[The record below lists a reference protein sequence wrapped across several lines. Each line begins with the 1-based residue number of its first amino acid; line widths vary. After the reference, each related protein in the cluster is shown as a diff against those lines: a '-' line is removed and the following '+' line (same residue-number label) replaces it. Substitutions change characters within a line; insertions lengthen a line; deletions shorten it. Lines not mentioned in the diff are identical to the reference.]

1 MRSGVVNG
9 VVESVVKN
17 TTIWLTILNSS
28 TMQLQSKNPHL
39 SWINKGLSSV
49 AGEGF
54 EPTTFGL

>member
-17 TTIWLTILNSS
+17 TTIWLNILHSPA
-28 TMQLQSKNPHL
+28 MQLKINNPHL
-39 SWINKGLSSV
+39 SSINKDYSRV